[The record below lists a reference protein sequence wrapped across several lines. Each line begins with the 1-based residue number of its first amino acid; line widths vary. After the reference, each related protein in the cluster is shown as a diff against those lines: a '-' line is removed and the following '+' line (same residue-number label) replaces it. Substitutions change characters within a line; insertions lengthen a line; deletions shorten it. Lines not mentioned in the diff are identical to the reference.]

1 MAIAAA
7 ATNAWKIF
15 MALVAVAWESTQPSL
30 FEITHLAKNQEGN
43 GTQEANGTRQAERAA
58 ATAGDDASKGE
69 AHRPLSYRPHD
80 HAR

>member
-7 ATNAWKIF
+7 ATNAWKIC
-15 MALVAVAWESTQPSL
+15 MARVAVAWESTQPSL
-30 FEITHLAKNQEGN
+30 FKPHLAKNQEGN

-69 AHRPLSYRPHD
+69 AHRPLLYRPHD